1 MTRTSEMQAVMDG
14 MFPEQAAN
22 RAAGNCAT
30 CARPIDASLFEGR
43 PQIYR
48 DEYLIA
54 GMCPACQDRA
64 FTSSEEDNL
73 E

>member
-1 MTRTSEMQAVMDG
+1 MQAVMDG

-22 RAAGNCAT
+22 RAKGNCAT

>member
-30 CARPIDASLFEGR
+30 CARPIDASLSFED
-43 PQIYR
+43 I
-48 DEYLIA
+48 E
-54 GMCPACQDRA
+54 
-64 FTSSEEDNL
+64 
-73 E
+73 